1 VNEKWQN
8 GNVPSVDI
16 FTTKRKRRLLLKTCP
31 TTGYV
36 PSAVLVKKHSKRK
49 IEMSLG
55 RELKPNIYAV
65 GAIDW
70 DRRLFDELIPLPDG
84 TSYNSYL
91 IKGSKKTAL
100 IDTVDPTMTDVL
112 VKNIEKLGTEN
123 IDYVI
128 ANHAEQDHSGA
139 LPKIL
144 GIYQGAKVVCT
155 PKCKDLLMGLLL
167 IPEDKFI
174 TVADGETLSLGNKTL
189 EFIHAPWVHWPETM
203 LTHLREDRILFTC
216 DFLGSHLA
224 TSDLVVT
231 DEAMVYEAAKRYY
244 AEIMMPFRQIIRKNL
259 EKIKDLPID
268 IIAPS
273 HGPAY
278 DKPDFILN
286 AYRDW
291 ASDEVKNGV
300 IIPYISMHG
309 STKKMVD
316 YFAEA
321 LIERGIAVKQFNL
334 SETDIGKLAMA
345 LVDAA
350 TVVIGSPTVL
360 VGPHPKV
367 VYAACLANA
376 LRPKLKFV
384 SIIGSYGWGGRMV
397 EQLTGLIL
405 NLKVELLEPVVVKG
419 VPKEE
424 DFIALDNLADEIV
437 NKHREHNIIKANT

>member
-1 VNEKWQN
+1 
-8 GNVPSVDI
+8 
-16 FTTKRKRRLLLKTCP
+16 
-31 TTGYV
+31 
-36 PSAVLVKKHSKRK
+36 
-49 IEMSLG
+49 MSLR
-55 RELKPNIYAV
+55 RELKSNIYAV

-70 DRRLFDELIPLPDG
+70 DRRLFDELVPLPDG

-112 VKNIEKLGTEN
+112 VRNLEELEAGD

-128 ANHAEQDHSGA
+128 ADHAEQDHSGS
-139 LPKIL
+139 LPQVL
-144 GIYQGAKVVCT
+144 DLYPGAKVVCT
-155 PKCKDLLMGLLL
+155 PKCKDLLMDLLL

-174 TVADGETLSLGNKTL
+174 TVADGETLSLGDKTL

-203 LTHLREDRILFTC
+203 LTYLREDKILFTC

-224 TSDLVVT
+224 TSDLFVT
-231 DEAMVYEAAKRYY
+231 DEATVYEAAKRYY
-244 AEIMMPFRQIIRKNL
+244 AEIMMPFRITIRKNM
-259 EKIKDLPID
+259 EKIKDLEIE

-291 ASDEVKNGV
+291 ASDEVKSEV
-300 IIPYISMHG
+300 VIPYISMHG

-321 LIERGIAVKQFNL
+321 LIERGITVKQFNL

-367 VYAACLANA
+367 IYAACLANA

-384 SIIGSYGWGGRMV
+384 SIIGSYGWGSRMV
-397 EQLTGLIL
+397 EQLAGMMP
-405 NLKVELLEPVVVKG
+405 NLKVEILDPVVIKG

-424 DFIALDNLADEIV
+424 DFEALDRLADEIV
-437 NKHREHNIIKANT
+437 NKHREHNIIYQS